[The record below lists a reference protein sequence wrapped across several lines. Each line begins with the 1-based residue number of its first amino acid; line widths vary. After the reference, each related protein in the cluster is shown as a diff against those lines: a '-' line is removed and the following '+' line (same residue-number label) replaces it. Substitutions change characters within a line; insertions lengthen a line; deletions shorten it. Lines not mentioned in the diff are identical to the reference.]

1 MTFFARGIDTLSVH
15 CPKIGRRFNSAIRI
29 IQDTFD
35 AHECSTST
43 ANALLDEAGFD
54 DIYSSVG
61 DKGTH
66 EPLLERN
73 LEDLATGNATCL
85 LQSTF
90 PTLRE
95 SYVPAP
101 LHPKNSLDD
110 DWVQVEPCQEQRYS
124 LSHRTY
130 RLF

>member
-1 MTFFARGIDTLSVH
+1 MTFFARGIDTLSGH
-15 CPKIGRRFNSAIRI
+15 CPKFGRRFNSAIRI

-61 DKGTH
+61 DKGTY

-95 SYVPAP
+95 SYATSPP
-101 LHPKNSLDD
+101 LPENSLDD
-110 DWVQVEPCQEQRYS
+110 DWVQVEPYREQLYS
-124 LSHRTY
+124 LGHNTY